1 MSTDNDFSPSR
12 DAALAPQVSTANAL
26 ADTQNLARADV
37 PPSAENQS
45 PISPPSTVSP
55 PDLAPDS
62 AALPAAG
69 HSHFHESARAQVA
82 GRALY
87 VDDIPELKGTLYAA
101 PILST
106 VAHGKLLGVNSAAA
120 LALPGVYGLVL
131 ASDIPGDPLLGN
143 FAHDEPVFAQSTVQ
157 HIGQVIGLVVAES
170 VMQARRAARQ
180 VRCQIEALPAILS
193 VHDALKAQSYV
204 LPPVF
209 VQRGDADAALKAA
222 KHTLQGQLEVGGQ
235 EHFYLEGQIAYAL
248 PQEQNQWLI
257 YSSTQHPGEVQHW
270 VAHALGLDQHAV
282 RVECRRLG
290 GGFGGKE
297 TQAGHLAVW
306 ATLAARKFQRP
317 VKLRLDRDEDFLI
330 TGKRHPFA
338 YDYTVGFDDSGRL
351 CGLQLTMLANCGFS
365 ADLSG
370 PVADRAIFHADNAYF
385 LQDVAIASYR
395 CKTNTQSHTAFRGFG
410 GPQGMIVIEAI
421 LGDIARQLG
430 LDALEVRRRNLYSDE
445 LITPASENAPK
456 NAPLAPA
463 SQAAPEDQLITPA
476 SQTAS
481 EKNPLAPASGTA
493 PNKPP
498 AQRRDTTHYGM
509 TVEDN
514 ILAPLLAALET
525 SADYPRRRQTIAAW
539 NANSPVI
546 KRGLALTPVKFGIS
560 FTATL
565 FNQAGALVHVYTDG
579 SCQVNHG
586 GTEMGQGLNTK
597 VAQIV
602 ADELGIVFEQ
612 VLVTAA
618 DTGKIPNASATAA
631 SAGTDLNARAA
642 QYAARNVRDN
652 LAQFVAG
659 LDGCGAGAVSF
670 RGGAISTPTSCRAF
684 TDVVKLAYAN
694 RIQLWSDGFYRTP
707 KIHYDK
713 TTLTG
718 RPFYYFA
725 YGAACTEVAIDTLTG
740 ESRVLKVDIL
750 HDVGRSINPAIDI
763 GQIEGGFVQGMG
775 WLTTEQLVWNAQGQ
789 LSTHAPSTYKIP
801 TAGDIPAHF
810 NIALWPEPNREDN
823 VFGSKA
829 VGEPPFMLAISV
841 FEALRDAVAAAR
853 NDGAPVR
860 LTAPAT
866 AENVLRALSEKSCFP
881 ASAGR

>member
-1 MSTDNDFSPSR
+1 MTLDNHFSVSR
-12 DAALAPQVSTANAL
+12 DVSIHAHADRLPEAP
-26 ADTQNLARADV
+26 
-37 PPSAENQS
+37 
-45 PISPPSTVSP
+45 
-55 PDLAPDS
+55 
-62 AALPAAG
+62 PAAG
-69 HSHFHESARAQVA
+69 SPPPAAQAAGTSRFHESARAQVQGA
-82 GRALY
+82 ASY
-87 VDDIPELKGTLYAA
+87 VDDIPEVKGTLYAA

-106 VAHGKLLGVNSAAA
+106 VAHGRLLGVDSKAA
-120 LALPGVYGLVL
+120 LAMPGVRDVIL
-131 ASDIPGDPLLGN
+131 ARDIPGDPVLGN
-143 FAHDEPVFAQSTVQ
+143 FSHDEPVFALDRVE
-157 HIGQVIGLVVAES
+157 HVGQVIGVVVADS

-180 VRCQIEALPAILS
+180 VKCQIDALPAILN

-209 VQRGDADAALKAA
+209 VKRGDAQAALKAA
-222 KHTLQGQLEVGGQ
+222 AHTLHGTLEVGGQ
-235 EHFYLEGQIAYAL
+235 EHFYLEGQIAYVL
-248 PQEQNQWLI
+248 PQEQNQWLV

-270 VAHALGLDQHAV
+270 VAHALSIASHAV
-282 RVECRRLG
+282 RVECRRMG

-297 TQAGHLAVW
+297 TQSGHMAVW
-306 ATLAARKFQRP
+306 AAIAARKLNKP
-317 VKLRLDRDEDFLI
+317 VKLRMDRDDDFLV

-338 YDYTVGFDDSGRL
+338 YDYTAGFDDTGRL
-351 CGLQLTMLANCGFS
+351 TGLKLLMAVNCGFS

-370 PVADRAIFHADNAYF
+370 PVADRAVFHADNAYF
-385 LQDVAIASYR
+385 LENVEIASYR

-421 LGDIARQLG
+421 MGDIARQLG
-430 LDALEVRRRNLYSDE
+430 LDPLDVRRRNLYGIGE
-445 LITPASENAPK
+445 
-456 NAPLAPA
+456 
-463 SQAAPEDQLITPA
+463 
-476 SQTAS
+476 
-481 EKNPLAPASGTA
+481 
-493 PNKPP
+493 
-498 AQRRDTTHYGM
+498 RDVTHYQM
-509 TVEDN
+509 KVEDN
-514 ILAPLLAALET
+514 ILVPLLSKLELT
-525 SADYPRRRQTIAAW
+525 AQYRRRKQAISAW
-539 NANSPVI
+539 NSQHSVI
-546 KRGLALTPVKFGIS
+546 QRGIALTPVKFGIS

-602 ADELGIVFEQ
+602 ADELGIAFEQ
-612 VLVTAA
+612 VLATAS
-618 DTGKIPNASATAA
+618 DTSKIPNASATAA

-642 QYAARNVRDN
+642 QYAARTVRDS

-670 RGGAISTPTSCRAF
+670 RSGQVITPAGRRPF
-684 TDVVKLAYAN
+684 TEVVKLAYAN

-750 HDVGRSINPAIDI
+750 HDVGNSINPAIDI

-775 WLTTEQLVWNAQGQ
+775 WLTTEQLVWNDQGL

-801 TAGDIPAHF
+801 TTGDIPEHF
-810 NIALWPEPNREDN
+810 KVDLWPEPNREDN

-829 VGEPPFMLAISV
+829 VGEPPLMLAISV
-841 FEALRDAVAAAR
+841 FEALRDAVASAR
-853 NDGAPVR
+853 PDARVQ
-860 LTAPAT
+860 LEAPAT
-866 AENVLRALSEKSCFP
+866 AENVLRAL
-881 ASAGR
+881 GRLDG

>member
-1 MSTDNDFSPSR
+1 MTMDNDFSVSR
-12 DAALAPQVSTANAL
+12 DEVADPAVNAANAHAAPLAAPQPEA
-26 ADTQNLARADV
+26 
-37 PPSAENQS
+37 
-45 PISPPSTVSP
+45 ISPP
-55 PDLAPDS
+55 
-62 AALPAAG
+62 AAAQAAG
-69 HSHFHESARAQVA
+69 TSRFHESASAQVA
-82 GRALY
+82 GAATY
-87 VDDIPELKGTLYAA
+87 VDDIPEVKGTLYAA

-106 VAHGKLLGVNSAAA
+106 VAHGRLLGVDASAA
-120 LALPGVYGLVL
+120 LAMHGVWDVIL
-131 ASDIPGDPLLGN
+131 ARDIPGDPVLGN
-143 FAHDEPVFAQSTVQ
+143 FSHDEPVFAQDTVQ
-157 HIGQVIGLVVAES
+157 HIGQVIGVVVADS

-180 VRCQIEALPAILS
+180 VKCNIDTLPAILN

-209 VQRGDADAALKAA
+209 VKRGDAEAALKTAA
-222 KHTLQGQLEVGGQ
+222 HTLHGTLEVGGQ
-235 EHFYLEGQIAYAL
+235 EHFYLEGQIAYVL
-248 PQEQNQWLI
+248 PQEQNQWLV
-257 YSSTQHPGEVQHW
+257 YSSTQHPGEIQHW
-270 VAHALGLDQHAV
+270 VAHALSIANHAV
-282 RVECRRLG
+282 RVECRRMG

-297 TQAGHLAVW
+297 TQSGHMAVW
-306 ATLAARKFQRP
+306 AAIAARKLNKP
-317 VKLRLDRDEDFLI
+317 VKLRMDRDDDFLV

-338 YDYTVGFDDSGRL
+338 YDYTVGFDDTGRL
-351 CGLQLTMLANCGFS
+351 TGLKLRMAVNCGFS

-370 PVADRAIFHADNAYF
+370 PVADRAVFHADNAYF
-385 LQDVAIASYR
+385 LEDVEIASYR

-421 LGDIARQLG
+421 MGDIARQLG
-430 LDALEVRRRNLYSDE
+430 LDPLDVRRRNLYGIGE
-445 LITPASENAPK
+445 
-456 NAPLAPA
+456 
-463 SQAAPEDQLITPA
+463 
-476 SQTAS
+476 
-481 EKNPLAPASGTA
+481 
-493 PNKPP
+493 
-498 AQRRDTTHYGM
+498 RDVTHYQM
-509 TVEDN
+509 KVEDN
-514 ILAPLLAALET
+514 ILVPLLSKLELT
-525 SADYPRRRQTIAAW
+525 AQYQQRRQAIFTW
-539 NANSPVI
+539 NSQHSVI
-546 KRGLALTPVKFGIS
+546 QRGIALTPVKFGIS

-602 ADELGIVFEQ
+602 ADELGIAFES
-612 VLVTAA
+612 VLVTAS
-618 DTGKIPNASATAA
+618 DTSKIPNASATAA

-642 QYAARNVRDN
+642 QYAARTVRGN

-670 RGGAISTPTSCRAF
+670 RNGQVTTPTGTRPF
-684 TDVVKLAYAN
+684 TEVVKLAYAN

-750 HDVGRSINPAIDI
+750 HDVGNSINPAIDI

-775 WLTTEQLVWNAQGQ
+775 WLTTEQLVWNDQGL

-801 TAGDIPAHF
+801 TTGDIPEHF
-810 NIALWPEPNREDN
+810 RVALWPEPNREDN

-829 VGEPPFMLAISV
+829 VGEPPLMLAISV
-841 FEALRDAVAAAR
+841 FEALRDAVASAR
-853 NDGAPVR
+853 PDARVQ
-860 LTAPAT
+860 LEAPAT
-866 AENVLRALSEKSCFP
+866 AENVLRAL
-881 ASAGR
+881 GRLDA